1 MSQIRRAPACILIY
15 SPLAGHGHLDSWND
29 MFIGVLLA
37 AGWRVLS
44 LTPDGKQLGER
55 LEAKGVAGLD
65 RLQILTWRD
74 VRPGIVG
81 RVWRRLRKML
91 GHCARR
97 AGLLKK
103 RRPSIMPDLEA
114 SYLEP
119 FEFAQRVRGATGEA
133 RWHPDFVFNM
143 YMDLYRTDTERWKK
157 FEKSFKWP
165 WGGIRFGPRPAPTEG
180 YYGIASCVGMC
191 LLDEAVS
198 ARYQQLLPAKVFACL
213 PDITDAVLPDE
224 PTDLVKEINR
234 RAAGRKVVFLGG
246 TIGGNK
252 NLARWI
258 ELIALSDPEQWF
270 FLQIGEINF
279 NTLTQADVHALTILE
294 ATPPENLLVHPEYL
308 PDERAFNDVI
318 RICDI
323 VFAVYRNFN
332 ISSNMLG
339 KAAAFE
345 KPILVAVNYLMG
357 RRVIMYGFGRAV
369 SENVSRQMLAAAIDL
384 VNNPVPVENFAAY
397 RADFSIDNMHET
409 LMAFL
414 DNRPGLNA
422 G

>member
-1 MSQIRRAPACILIY
+1 M
-15 SPLAGHGHLDSWND
+15 
-29 MFIGVLLA
+29 
-37 AGWRVLS
+37 S
-44 LTPDGKQLGER
+44 LTPDGEQLGER
-55 LEAKGVAGLD
+55 VAAKGGPGLD
-65 RLQILTWRD
+65 RLQILTWHD
-74 VRPGIVG
+74 VRPGIFE

-97 AGLLKK
+97 AGLRKK
-103 RRPSIMPDLEA
+103 KRPSIMPDPEA

-119 FEFAQRVRGATGEA
+119 LDFARRVRAVIGEA
-133 RWHPDFVFNM
+133 QWHPDFVFNM
-143 YMDLYRTDTERWKK
+143 YMDLYRTDTERWTK
-157 FEKSFKWP
+157 FGKSFKWP
-165 WGGIRFGPRPAPTEG
+165 WGGIRFVPHPAPTEG

-198 ARYQQLLPAKVFACL
+198 ARYQKLLPAKVFACL
-213 PDITDAVLPDE
+213 PDITDASLPDE

-234 RAAGRKVVFLGG
+234 RAAGRKVIFLGG

-258 ELIALSDPEQWF
+258 ELIALSVPDQWF

-279 NTLTQADVHALTILE
+279 NALTQADVRALAILT
-294 ATPPENLLVHPEYL
+294 ATPPENLLTHAAYL

-318 RICDI
+318 RACDI
-323 VFAVYRNFN
+323 IFAVYRNFK

-345 KPILVAVNYLMG
+345 KPILVADNYLMG
-357 RRVIMYGFGRAV
+357 RRVIKYGIGRAV
-369 SENVSRQMLAAAIDL
+369 SENDSRQMLAAATDL

-397 RADFSIDNMHET
+397 RADFSIDNMRET

-414 DNRPGLNA
+414 DNRPGLKA

>member
-1 MSQIRRAPACILIY
+1 MSPIHRTQPCILIY

-29 MFIGVLLA
+29 MFIGMLLA

-44 LTPDGKQLGER
+44 LTPDGKQLGDR
-55 LEAKGVAGLD
+55 LDAKGIPGRD
-65 RLQILTWRD
+65 CLQILTWRD
-74 VRPGIVG
+74 VRPSIPE
-81 RVWRRLRKML
+81 RAWLRMRRML

-97 AGLLKK
+97 AGLRQK
-103 RRPSIMPDLEA
+103 RPTMPDPEA

-119 FEFAQRVRGATGEA
+119 FEFARRVRGAIGEA
-133 RWHPDFVFNM
+133 HWHPDFIFNM
-143 YMDLYRTDTERWKK
+143 YLDLYRTDVERWAK

-165 WGGIRFGPRPAPTEG
+165 WAGIRFVPHPAPNEG
-180 YYGIASCVGMC
+180 YYQIASCVGMC

-198 ARYQQLLPAKVFACL
+198 TRYQKLLPAKVFACL
-213 PDITDAVLPDE
+213 PDITDARVPDKPAE
-224 PTDLVKEINR
+224 LVREIAL

-279 NTLTQADVHALTILE
+279 NALTQADAHALAIFE
-294 ATPPENLLVHPEYL
+294 ATPPENLLIHPAYL
-308 PDERAFNDVI
+308 PDERVFNDVI
-318 RICDI
+318 RVSDI
-323 VFAVYRNFN
+323 IFAVYRNFK

-345 KPILVAVNYLMG
+345 KPILVADNYLMG
-357 RRVIMYGFGRAV
+357 RRVIKYGIGRAV
-369 SENVSRQMLAAAIDL
+369 PEHDSRQMLAAATDL
-384 VNNPVPVENFAAY
+384 VNNPVPSENFAAY
-397 RADFSIDNMHET
+397 RSDFSIDNMRET

-414 DNRPGLNA
+414 DNRPGLKA